1 MISDEF
7 ALQLRPV
14 LAAQHDLLRRIR
26 TDVDAAATQLAQVE
40 TQAAQLSEMA
50 RLMADIEA
58 SAVLLAHEDI
68 GEFDAEAM
76 RQIYQ
81 QRTVSVATELR
92 GIGYSDWSS
101 FVTSCRAYTVQ
112 HEIDPLLPYESFL
125 SNSDLAKLRAESY
138 EAQYKWDVWDYVAVG
153 TCGILAALIDFFL
166 VRIPRS
172 MNYEGRFP
180 QKGSP
185 LTEWLHKYDTRE
197 NAKDFRDDWFARWAR
212 ECEQRANVPYD
223 RQHAVFDEGFEHIA
237 GMGGRTHRF
246 QSLGHDPILGFLFGI
261 LDILAG
267 TVTGFSYDHLK
278 SQHRWVRGQV
288 QSNVNPIGL
297 IEALLLHLQ
306 HLVSDVATPHGLP
319 APLLALA
326 QALNVGS
333 FGKKGRTVAELARWM
348 YVNGYDLRHF
358 LVGGLGP
365 GLVEM
370 LLRAFIMIRHFAVHG
385 EAKFL
390 LGSHPKYRL
399 MLLCAH
405 GVAAAANAGKVALYQ
420 GNPLAINE
428 AQWLAFGRYLLPTLK
443 YWLFDRDRLKLEHL
457 ERLTDSGWDEL
468 QQRTTSI
475 VTMVASS
482 EFPVLELGLPAIPQS
497 AEAQR

>member
-1 MISDEF
+1 
-7 ALQLRPV
+7 
-14 LAAQHDLLRRIR
+14 
-26 TDVDAAATQLAQVE
+26 
-40 TQAAQLSEMA
+40 MA
-50 RLMADIEA
+50 RLLADIEA
-58 SAVLLAHEDI
+58 EVDLLAYEDI
-68 GEFDAEAM
+68 AEFDVEAIK
-76 RQIYQ
+76 QLYQ
-81 QRTVSVATELR
+81 QKTVSVAAELR
-92 GIGYSDWSS
+92 GIGYTDWSR

-125 SNSDLAKLRAESY
+125 AKSDLAKLRAESY

-153 TCGILAALIDFFL
+153 SCGVLAALIDYFL
-166 VRIPRS
+166 VRIPRTI
-172 MNYEGRFP
+172 NYEGHLRHE
-180 QKGSP
+180 GSP
-185 LTEWLHKYDTRE
+185 LTEWLRKYDTRE
-197 NAKDFRDDWFARWAR
+197 TGQKFRDDWFARWAR
-212 ECEQRANVPYD
+212 ECEQRAKVPYD
-223 RQHAVFDEGFEHIA
+223 RQKAIFGGSFEHID

-267 TVTGFSYDHLK
+267 TVTGFSYDRILK
-278 SQHRWVRGQV
+278 QHRWVRGEV
-288 QSNVNPIGL
+288 PSNVNPIGL
-297 IEALLLHLQ
+297 LEALLLHLQ

-348 YVNGYDLRHF
+348 YMNGYDLRHF

-365 GLVEM
+365 GLIEM
-370 LLRAFIMIRHFAVHG
+370 LLRAFIMIRHFALHG
-385 EAKFL
+385 ETKFL

-428 AQWLAFGRYLLPTLK
+428 AQWLAFGRYLFPTLK

-457 ERLTDSGWDEL
+457 ERLTDADWDEL
-468 QQRTTSI
+468 TQR
-475 VTMVASS
+475 ASS
-482 EFPVLELGLPAIPQS
+482 IFEIVVPREFPLIELGSARAVVG
-497 AEAQR
+497 AEAS

>member
-26 TDVDAAATQLAQVE
+26 SDVDAAATQLAQVE

-58 SAVLLAHEDI
+58 DADLLAHEDVA
-68 GEFDAEAM
+68 EFDAEAIK
-76 RQIYQ
+76 QIYQ
-81 QRTVSVATELR
+81 QRTVSVAAELR
-92 GIGYSDWSS
+92 GIGYTDWSS
-101 FVTSCRAYTVQ
+101 FVTSCRAYTAQ
-112 HEIDPLLPYESFL
+112 HAVDPLLPYESFL

-153 TCGILAALIDFFL
+153 SCGILAALIDFFL

-180 QKGSP
+180 QKGS
-185 LTEWLHKYDTRE
+185 LITEWLRKYDTRE

-223 RQHAVFDEGFEHIA
+223 RQHAAFGETVEHIA

-246 QSLGHDPILGFLFGI
+246 QSLGHDPVLGFLFGI

-267 TVTGFSYDHLK
+267 TVTGFSYEHLK
-278 SQHRWVRGQV
+278 SKHCWIRGQV

-319 APLLALA
+319 APLLTLA

-348 YVNGYDLRHF
+348 YINGYDLRHF

-365 GLVEM
+365 GLIEM
-370 LLRAFIMIRHFAVHG
+370 LLRAFIMIRHFAMHG
-385 EAKFL
+385 ETKFL

-399 MLLCAH
+399 MLLCSH

-428 AQWLAFGRYLLPTLK
+428 AQWLALGRYLLPTLK

-457 ERLTDSGWDEL
+457 ERLNDAGWDEL
-468 QQRTTSI
+468 EQRAVAI
-475 VTMVASS
+475 VAIVAPR
-482 EFPVLELGLPAIPQS
+482 EFPLIELGSASAAVGVEAI
-497 AEAQR
+497 